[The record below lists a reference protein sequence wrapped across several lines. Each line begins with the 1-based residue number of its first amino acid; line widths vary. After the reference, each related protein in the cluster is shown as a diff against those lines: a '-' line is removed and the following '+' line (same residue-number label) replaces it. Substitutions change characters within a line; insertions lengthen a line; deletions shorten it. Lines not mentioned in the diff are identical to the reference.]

1 MLYSFTSN
9 RHKLMVLLA
18 MLFPLSILAQ
28 HVHEKMEVKWQVVK
42 GNLGKADPVSSLT
55 LYNRSDETISC
66 ENWSLW
72 FNFMRAIAVGSVD
85 EKFKIRHSNGD
96 LYQLSFIDKKL
107 VIPAK
112 DSITITFTTNGILPN
127 FTDAPSGLYLT
138 YDGAEEKKAYKVKYS
153 SESGKNSFR
162 YDLSKLAEQ
171 YDANRLAET
180 TASQQVIPSPLAL
193 QQGEGS
199 YIISSG
205 TVLWAD
211 PIFRKE
217 EAYLRKFLNQT
228 AGVQLPEKVS
238 RKDDSHIK
246 ILNNPALGE
255 EEYELIVTR
264 DGISIKAGTAKGAF
278 YAVQTIMSLSPA
290 ENWKLSSKK
299 LEIPSVT
306 IRDKPRFGYR
316 GLMLDVARN
325 FQSKESVKR
334 IIDVMA
340 LYKLNTLHWHLN
352 DDEGWRLEIPSLPEL
367 TEVGS
372 VRSGSYPD
380 GRSLQPSYGSGADA
394 TERAYYSVSDFKEVL
409 RYAAERHI
417 QVIPE
422 LETPGHA
429 RAAIKSMEA
438 RYNKYMLLGQ
448 QQEAEKYL
456 LHDREDRSEYISAQ
470 RWNDNVMNV
479 ALPSVYQFIS
489 TVLDDIKSIYK
500 EAGIPLKKVHLG
512 GDEVPRGV
520 WEKSPKIARLCDS
533 LKLRSVH
540 EVWPYYIKQIAALC
554 KAKDLELAGWEE
566 MGMVNKGTGM
576 VVNPQL
582 ADAGIQLDVWNNLAG
597 GGQEDLAYKL
607 ANAGYKVVYTSA
619 NNFYFDLAW
628 KDTFHEPGHTW
639 AGFTNIN
646 KSYSFLP
653 ENYFLNIFY
662 TNAGNRLAAG
672 YFDKKEALTEKGKHN
687 LVGIKGAVWT
697 EKIQDLER
705 LEYMLLPRLI
715 ALAERAWATK
725 PAWESGTA
733 FNHKDASV
741 DYARFM
747 KKMGSADLPK
757 LEILNDGYSYRLP
770 ALGLKV
776 QEGRVLCNTEY
787 PGFDVYY
794 TTDGTEP
801 ALISNKYSRSFIP
814 DPTKTYK
821 FNIVTS
827 GGRSGETV
835 SLKFNQ

>member
-18 MLFPLSILAQ
+18 MLFSLSSLAQ
-28 HVHEKMEVKWQVVK
+28 DVHEKMEVRWQVVK
-42 GNLGKADPVSSLT
+42 GDPGKPDTVSSLT

-72 FNFMRAIAVGSVD
+72 FNFMRAIAIGSVD
-85 EKFKIRHSNGD
+85 ERFKIRHSNGD

-112 DSITITFTTNGILPN
+112 DSITISFTTNGILPN
-127 FTDAPSGLYLT
+127 FTDAPSGLYVT

-153 SESGKNSFR
+153 SESGKNSMG
-162 YDLSKLAEQ
+162 YALSRLAEQ
-171 YDANRLAET
+171 YDANQLAET
-180 TASQQVIPSPLAL
+180 AARQQVTPSPLAL

-199 YIISSG
+199 YIITSR
-205 TVLWAD
+205 TLLWAD
-211 PIFRKE
+211 PVFRKE
-217 EAYLRKFLNQT
+217 ETYLRKFLNQT
-228 AGVQLPEKVS
+228 AGVQLPEKAS
-238 RKDDSHIK
+238 RKDGSHIK

-255 EEYELIVTR
+255 EEYELLVNR
-264 DGISIKAGTAKGAF
+264 NGISIKAGTAKGAF
-278 YAVQTIMSLSPA
+278 YAVQTIMSLSTA
-290 ENWKLSSKK
+290 GNWKLNSKK

-325 FQSKESVKR
+325 FQTKESVKR

-380 GRSLQPSYGSGADA
+380 GKSLQPSYGSGADA
-394 TERAYYSVSDFKEVL
+394 TEKAYYSVSDFKEVL
-409 RYAAERHI
+409 KYAAERHI
-417 QVIPE
+417 QVITE

-438 RYNKYMLLGQ
+438 RYNKYMLLGNK
-448 QQEAEKYL
+448 QEAEKYL
-456 LHDREDRSEYISAQ
+456 LHDIKDKSEYVSAQ

-479 ALPSVYQFIS
+479 ALPSVYRFIS
-489 TVLDDIKSIYK
+489 TVLDDIKSICE

-520 WEKSPKIARLCDS
+520 WEKSPEIARLCDS
-533 LKLRSVH
+533 LKLESVH
-540 EVWPYYIKQIAALC
+540 EVWPYYIRKIADLC

-566 MGMVNKGTGM
+566 MGMVNNGKGMTT
-576 VVNPQL
+576 NPQL
-582 ADAGIQLDVWNNLAG
+582 VDAGIQLDVWNNLAG

-607 ANAGYKVVYTSA
+607 ANAGYKVVFTSA

-628 KDTFHEPGHTW
+628 KDTFDEPGHTW
-639 AGFTNIN
+639 AGFTNLR

-653 ENYFLNIFY
+653 ENYFLNISY
-662 TNAGNRLAAG
+662 TNAENKLAEG
-672 YFDKKEALTEKGKHN
+672 YFNKKEALTEEGKRN
-687 LVGIKGAVWT
+687 LIGIKGAVWT
-697 EKIQDLER
+697 EKIQDQER

-715 ALAERAWATK
+715 ALAERAWAVK
-725 PAWESGTA
+725 PAWESGAT
-733 FNHKDASV
+733 FNHEDATM

-747 KKMGSADLPK
+747 KQLSSADLPK
-757 LEILNDGYSYRLP
+757 LDILNGGYSYRLP
-770 ALGLKV
+770 ALGLKI
-776 QEGRVLCNTEY
+776 QEGLVLCNTEY
-787 PGFDVYY
+787 PGFDIYY
-794 TTDGTEP
+794 TTDGTQP
-801 ALISNKYSRSFIP
+801 GLSSNKYSRPFLP
-814 DPTKTYK
+814 DTTKTYK
-821 FNIVTS
+821 FNIVTG
-827 GGRSGETV
+827 GGRSGDTV